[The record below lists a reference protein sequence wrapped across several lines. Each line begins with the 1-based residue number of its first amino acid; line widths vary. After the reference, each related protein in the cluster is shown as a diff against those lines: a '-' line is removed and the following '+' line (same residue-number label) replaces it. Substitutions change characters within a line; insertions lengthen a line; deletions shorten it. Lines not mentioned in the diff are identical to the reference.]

1 MKAIDDVVVVDC
13 VTEMVEHV
21 FVDDE
26 ALVAVVNCRGMMDI
40 VVEAIVVVAAA
51 AVDFANNC
59 AFVVEY
65 FGNSK
70 DLDFVLELA
79 NSNFV
84 VGVVVAIVV
93 AEAIVVEV
101 VVAEAFVVV
110 EFDVD

>member
-1 MKAIDDVVVVDC
+1 M
-13 VTEMVEHV
+13 EHV
-21 FVDDE
+21 DVDEE

-40 VVEAIVVVAAA
+40 VVEAIVVVGAAVA
-51 AVDFANNC
+51 VLVDFAKKC
-59 AFVVEY
+59 SFVVAY

-70 DLDFVLELA
+70 DLEFVVELA
-79 NSNFV
+79 NSNFVV

-93 AEAIVVEV
+93 AETIVVEV

>member
-13 VTEMVEHV
+13 ITEMEHV
-21 FVDDE
+21 VVDEE
-26 ALVAVVNCRGMMDI
+26 ALVAVVNCRGTMDI
-40 VVEAIVVVAAA
+40 VVEAIVVVAASV
-51 AVDFANNC
+51 VDFAKNC
-59 AFVVEY
+59 AFFVEY

-70 DLDFVLELA
+70 DLDFVVELA
-79 NSNFV
+79 NSNFVV